1 MKNFIK
7 KNLSTVF
14 FAAVLIVG
22 LCIFLYPSVSNY
34 LNGLKQS
41 KAIADYTASLD
52 SMTPE
57 DYSAF
62 WKTAIA
68 YNEKLASKVV
78 DFNLTDEEME
88 EYNKILDPT
97 GTGII
102 GYLEIENIGVD
113 LPIYHGVEE
122 SVLSVGIGHL
132 PGTSFPTG
140 TVSTHTVLS
149 GHRGLPSA
157 ELLTNLDQMIE
168 GDTFLLHIMDQV
180 FAYEVDSINIVLP
193 NETESLY
200 VYDGE
205 DYVTLVTCTP
215 YGVNTHRLLVRGKR
229 VDYNQEE
236 RLIITADA
244 TMYSTLSVAVFIAV
258 PILLIIFIV
267 FMIRTSKR
275 FNKGK

>member
-1 MKNFIK
+1 MKSYIK

-41 KAIADYTASLD
+41 KAIADYNTALD

-57 DYSAF
+57 DYSSF
-62 WKTAIA
+62 WQAATL
-68 YNEKLASKVV
+68 YNEKLANGVM

-88 EYNKILDPT
+88 EYNTILDPT

-102 GYLEIENIGVD
+102 GYLEIENIGVN

-140 TVSTHTVLS
+140 TASTHTVLS

-200 VYDGE
+200 IYDGE

-244 TMYSTLSVAVFIAV
+244 TMYSTLTVAIFIAA
-258 PILLIIFIV
+258 PILLVIFIV
-267 FMIRTSKR
+267 FMIRTSKH

>member
-1 MKNFIK
+1 MKSYIK

-41 KAIADYTASLD
+41 KAIADYNTALD

-57 DYSAF
+57 DYSSF
-62 WKTAIA
+62 WQAATL
-68 YNEKLASKVV
+68 YNEKLANGVM

-88 EYNKILDPT
+88 EYNTILDPT

-102 GYLEIENIGVD
+102 GYLEIENIGVN

-140 TVSTHTVLS
+140 TASTHTVLS

-200 VYDGE
+200 IYDGE

-244 TMYSTLSVAVFIAV
+244 TMYSTLTVAIFIAV
-258 PILLIIFIV
+258 PILFVIFIV
-267 FMIRTSKR
+267 FMIRTSKH

>member
-1 MKNFIK
+1 
-7 KNLSTVF
+7 
-14 FAAVLIVG
+14 
-22 LCIFLYPSVSNY
+22 
-34 LNGLKQS
+34 
-41 KAIADYTASLD
+41 
-52 SMTPE
+52 MTPE
-57 DYSAF
+57 DYSSF
-62 WKTAIA
+62 WQTAIL
-68 YNEKLASKVV
+68 YNEKLASGVM

-88 EYNKILDPT
+88 EYNTILDPT

-102 GYLEIENIGVD
+102 GYLEIENIGVN

-140 TVSTHTVLS
+140 TASTHTVLS

-200 VYDGE
+200 IYDGE

-244 TMYSTLSVAVFIAV
+244 TMYSTLTVAIFIAV
-258 PILLIIFIV
+258 PILFVIFIV
-267 FMIRTSKR
+267 FMIRTSKH

>member
-1 MKNFIK
+1 MKSYIK

-41 KAIADYTASLD
+41 KAIADYNTALD

-57 DYSAF
+57 DYSSF
-62 WKTAIA
+62 WQTAIL
-68 YNEKLASKVV
+68 YNEKLASGVM

-88 EYNKILDPT
+88 EYNTILDPT

-102 GYLEIENIGVD
+102 GYLEIENIGVN

-140 TVSTHTVLS
+140 TASTHTVLS

-200 VYDGE
+200 IYDGE

-244 TMYSTLSVAVFIAV
+244 TMYSTLTVAIFIAV
-258 PILLIIFIV
+258 PILLVIFIV
-267 FMIRTSKR
+267 FMIKTSKH

>member
-1 MKNFIK
+1 MKSYIK

-41 KAIADYTASLD
+41 KAIADYNTALD

-57 DYSAF
+57 DYSSF
-62 WKTAIA
+62 WQAAIL
-68 YNEKLASKVV
+68 YNEKLANGVM

-88 EYNKILDPT
+88 EYNTILDPT

-102 GYLEIENIGVD
+102 GYLEIENIGVN

-140 TVSTHTVLS
+140 TASTHTVLS

-200 VYDGE
+200 IYDGE

-244 TMYSTLSVAVFIAV
+244 TMYSTLTVAIFIAV
-258 PILLIIFIV
+258 PILLVIFIV
-267 FMIRTSKR
+267 FMIRTSKH

>member
-1 MKNFIK
+1 MKSYIK

-41 KAIADYTASLD
+41 KAIADYNTALD

-57 DYSAF
+57 DYSSF
-62 WKTAIA
+62 WQAATL
-68 YNEKLASKVV
+68 YNEKLASGVM

-88 EYNKILDPT
+88 EYNTILDPT

-102 GYLEIENIGVD
+102 GYLEIENIGVN

-140 TVSTHTVLS
+140 TASTHTVLS

-200 VYDGE
+200 IYDGE

-244 TMYSTLSVAVFIAV
+244 TMYSTLTVAIFIAV
-258 PILLIIFIV
+258 PILLVIFIV
-267 FMIRTSKR
+267 FMIRTSKH

>member
-1 MKNFIK
+1 MKSYIK

-41 KAIADYTASLD
+41 KAIADYNTALD

-57 DYSAF
+57 DYSSF
-62 WKTAIA
+62 WQTAIL
-68 YNEKLASKVV
+68 YNEKLASGVM

-88 EYNKILDPT
+88 EYNTILDPT

-102 GYLEIENIGVD
+102 GYLEIENIGVN

-140 TVSTHTVLS
+140 TASTHTVLS

-200 VYDGE
+200 IYDGE

-244 TMYSTLSVAVFIAV
+244 TMYSTLTVAIFIAV
-258 PILLIIFIV
+258 PILLVIFIV
-267 FMIRTSKR
+267 FMIRTSKH
-275 FNKGK
+275 FNKSK

>member
-1 MKNFIK
+1 MKSYIK

-41 KAIADYTASLD
+41 KAIADYNIALD

-57 DYSAF
+57 DYSSF
-62 WKTAIA
+62 WQTAIH
-68 YNEKLASKVV
+68 YNEKLASGVM

-88 EYNKILDPT
+88 EYNTILDPT

-102 GYLEIENIGVD
+102 GYLEIENIGVN

-140 TVSTHTVLS
+140 TASTHTVLS

-200 VYDGE
+200 IYDGE

-244 TMYSTLSVAVFIAV
+244 TMYSTLTVAIFIAV
-258 PILLIIFIV
+258 PILLVIFIV
-267 FMIRTSKR
+267 FMIRTSKH

>member
-1 MKNFIK
+1 MKSYIK

-41 KAIADYTASLD
+41 KAIADYNTALD

-57 DYSAF
+57 DYSSF
-62 WKTAIA
+62 WQAATL
-68 YNEKLASKVV
+68 YNEKLASGVM

-88 EYNKILDPT
+88 EYNTILDPT

-102 GYLEIENIGVD
+102 GYLEIENIGVN

-140 TVSTHTVLS
+140 TASTHTVLS

-200 VYDGE
+200 IYDGE

-229 VDYNQEE
+229 VEYNQEE

-244 TMYSTLSVAVFIAV
+244 TMYSTLTVAIFIAV
-258 PILLIIFIV
+258 PILLVIFIV
-267 FMIRTSKR
+267 FMIRTSKH

>member
-1 MKNFIK
+1 MKSYIK

-41 KAIADYTASLD
+41 KAIADYNTALD

-57 DYSAF
+57 DYSSF
-62 WKTAIA
+62 WQTAIL
-68 YNEKLASKVV
+68 YNEKLANGVM

-88 EYNKILDPT
+88 EYNTILDPT

-102 GYLEIENIGVD
+102 GYLEIENIGVN

-140 TVSTHTVLS
+140 TASTHTVLS

-200 VYDGE
+200 IYDGE

-244 TMYSTLSVAVFIAV
+244 TMYSTLTVAIFIAV
-258 PILLIIFIV
+258 PILLVIFIV
-267 FMIRTSKR
+267 FMITTSKH

>member
-1 MKNFIK
+1 MK

-41 KAIADYTASLD
+41 KAIADYNTALD

-57 DYSAF
+57 DYSSF
-62 WKTAIA
+62 WQTAIL
-68 YNEKLASKVV
+68 YNEKLASGVM

-88 EYNKILDPT
+88 EYNTILDPT

-102 GYLEIENIGVD
+102 GYLEIENIGVN

-140 TVSTHTVLS
+140 TASTHTVLS

-200 VYDGE
+200 IYDGE

-244 TMYSTLSVAVFIAV
+244 TMYSTLTVAIFIAV
-258 PILLIIFIV
+258 PILLVIFIV
-267 FMIRTSKR
+267 FMIRTSKH

>member
-1 MKNFIK
+1 MKSYIK

-41 KAIADYTASLD
+41 KAIADYNTALD

-57 DYSAF
+57 DYSSF
-62 WKTAIA
+62 WQAATL
-68 YNEKLASKVV
+68 YNEKLASGVM

-88 EYNKILDPT
+88 EYNTILDPT

-102 GYLEIENIGVD
+102 GYLEIENIGVN

-140 TVSTHTVLS
+140 TASTHTVLS

-200 VYDGE
+200 IYDGE

-244 TMYSTLSVAVFIAV
+244 TMYSTLTVAIFIAA
-258 PILLIIFIV
+258 PILLVIFIV
-267 FMIRTSKR
+267 FMIRTSKH

>member
-1 MKNFIK
+1 MKSYIK

-41 KAIADYTASLD
+41 KAIADYNTALD

-57 DYSAF
+57 DYSSF
-62 WKTAIA
+62 WQTAIL
-68 YNEKLASKVV
+68 YNEKLANGVM

-88 EYNKILDPT
+88 EYNTILDPT

-102 GYLEIENIGVD
+102 GYLEIENIGVN

-200 VYDGE
+200 IYDGE

-244 TMYSTLSVAVFIAV
+244 TMYSTLTVAIFIAV
-258 PILLIIFIV
+258 PILFVIFIV
-267 FMIRTSKR
+267 FMIRTSKH

>member
-1 MKNFIK
+1 MIK
-7 KNLSTVF
+7 KIKKHFSTVF

-34 LNGLKQS
+34 INGLQQS
-41 KAIADYTASLD
+41 KAIADYNVALESL
-52 SMTPE
+52 TPE

-62 WKTAIA
+62 WNAAIA
-68 YNEKLASKVV
+68 YNEKIASSVMN
-78 DFNLTDEEME
+78 FNLSDEEME
-88 EYNKILDPT
+88 EYNSILDPT

-102 GYLEIENIGVD
+102 GYLEIENIGVY

-122 SVLSVGIGHL
+122 TVLSVGIGHL

-140 TVSTHTVLS
+140 TPSTHTVLS
-149 GHRGLPSA
+149 GHRGLPSS

-193 NETESLY
+193 NETEGLY

-229 VDYNQEE
+229 VEYDEE
-236 RLIITADA
+236 ARLIITADA
-244 TMYSTLSVAVFIAV
+244 FTYSTLTVSIFIAV
-258 PILLIIFIV
+258 PILVIIFII

-275 FNKGK
+275 FK

>member
-1 MKNFIK
+1 MKSYIK

-41 KAIADYTASLD
+41 KAIADYNTALD

-57 DYSAF
+57 DYSSF
-62 WKTAIA
+62 WQAATL
-68 YNEKLASKVV
+68 YNEKLASGVM

-88 EYNKILDPT
+88 EYNTILDPT

-102 GYLEIENIGVD
+102 GYLEIENIGVN

-140 TVSTHTVLS
+140 TASTHTVLS

-200 VYDGE
+200 IYDGE

-244 TMYSTLSVAVFIAV
+244 TMYSTLTVAIFIAV
-258 PILLIIFIV
+258 PILFVIFIV
-267 FMIRTSKR
+267 FMIRTSKH